1 MLSKMLPLPTEAEEQ
16 ITLVQWLQLKKYPYF
31 RVPNE
36 TYTKSWR
43 QKALNTALGVSRGVP
58 DIFVIV
64 DGNLIAIEMKRLR
77 GGRTSPEQQQWIDRL
92 NAIDVPA
99 RVCNGFLE
107 AKDFIN
113 EYN

>member
-1 MLSKMLPLPTEAEEQ
+1 MLLAEY
-16 ITLVQWLQLKKYPYF
+16 LRLKSYPF
-31 RVPNE
+31 CHINNE
-36 TYTKSWR
+36 VYTKSWR
-43 QKALNTALGVSRGVP
+43 QKHKIQAMGSAKGFP
-58 DIFVIV
+58 DYLVIV
-64 DGNLIAIEMKRLR
+64 NGRLIAIEMKRLR